1 MFDDEEM
8 EERADQER
16 RGGKAAKKQKGSKQ
30 QPADGKQPA
39 APSSFSA
46 TAAIAAAAASAAS
59 ALSSASK
66 KGPRGVLL
74 GGGGAGGAAGGSKL
88 VVPSDALGVDDE
100 ARRAALS
107 LTPNL
112 AEVAL
117 IASTLRRNNWSC
129 PHCRAAAVASGVA
142 PGPTRGPKCTKC
154 GQKRTEQSYLKAAK
168 LQLAKMRKAAAE
180 ADAPMMDDAA
190 AATAAV
196 AGTAAGAS
204 TTIVPSSDAAM
215 GAASSASRPSSPLL
229 AAVAEP
235 PAPPPNIGSLSQDW
249 LPCFERVPAT
259 PALVRL
265 LEEILAEALSL
276 QTGQPAAASSMAA
289 AATNLQPPPSPSR
302 LTSQTSV
309 NAGASPAADEEQK
322 MSDVAP
328 SSTPA
333 DTQAETGGGD
343 VAAAAG
349 GGGDGRSA
357 SPTPRARAGLRRKQ
371 AQNAPALS
379 LTRGLNKM
387 PEHMDA
393 LLTRLGVLLDT
404 LTALPVPPYEPSRRS
419 RDAASEAKQLDAE
432 NENIKYKD
440 SVFNRFLNMLTR
452 ELVWGRQTIR
462 QRLTVGRLQSEISS
476 YIKQRLEVYQRL
488 RDAVRDDI
496 ATQRARA
503 IAEGKDVV
511 QSKEWYSA
519 DWARLM
525 RFLLDISMLTDDA
538 SEAVE
543 ELEAW
548 RGKKSSTTTGGSAAG
563 EDGAR
568 HPDPD
573 EIRGWEGVL
582 QSAWNKL
589 DISPEAYEP
598 AHLPLLTCVTESLY
612 ANLPLLWQDPAAAA
626 AAADGEGSS
635 ASAAPSSSSSSLLM
649 SESVVEAAIDQAER
663 DYAEQQQ
670 AEEEARQRA
679 EEAAAAEKAQQE
691 AAARE
696 EAERLLKAADEERAA
711 AAARER
717 EQKRRERKAAK
728 KAEAAAAAAA
738 AAAATGTVPS
748 ATPSMQVA
756 PPGIAPME
764 VADGSAAPSA
774 AKAAAAAGTPLAPS
788 GIPAIVSGAGA
799 AGGAGRPK
807 AELRGE
813 GESRQKKCCGALCA
827 KAAPTE
833 GGLWRP
839 LTDFAPQASC
849 AGGVAMRCRACDRQ
863 RKQEKKAA
871 AAAAGP
877 PAKPQPPATPV
888 RSNVFAPLPPLEAR
902 WKVPSMTADNAGARA
917 SSSAALQSP
926 KPPARSNAAAQIAVA
941 PDTSATPPAGSSA
954 ATATAT
960 TPRSHEGSVSPPLLQ
975 PIAAAPGAAAAAVSA
990 PPPAPS
996 AAAAPAG
1003 PLLASWG
1010 EDS

>member
-1 MFDDEEM
+1 
-8 EERADQER
+8 
-16 RGGKAAKKQKGSKQ
+16 
-30 QPADGKQPA
+30 
-39 APSSFSA
+39 
-46 TAAIAAAAASAAS
+46 
-59 ALSSASK
+59 
-66 KGPRGVLL
+66 
-74 GGGGAGGAAGGSKL
+74 
-88 VVPSDALGVDDE
+88 
-100 ARRAALS
+100 
-107 LTPNL
+107 
-112 AEVAL
+112 
-117 IASTLRRNNWSC
+117 
-129 PHCRAAAVASGVA
+129 
-142 PGPTRGPKCTKC
+142 
-154 GQKRTEQSYLKAAK
+154 
-168 LQLAKMRKAAAE
+168 
-180 ADAPMMDDAA
+180 
-190 AATAAV
+190 
-196 AGTAAGAS
+196 
-204 TTIVPSSDAAM
+204 
-215 GAASSASRPSSPLL
+215 
-229 AAVAEP
+229 
-235 PAPPPNIGSLSQDW
+235 
-249 LPCFERVPAT
+249 
-259 PALVRL
+259 
-265 LEEILAEALSL
+265 
-276 QTGQPAAASSMAA
+276 
-289 AATNLQPPPSPSR
+289 
-302 LTSQTSV
+302 
-309 NAGASPAADEEQK
+309 
-322 MSDVAP
+322 
-328 SSTPA
+328 
-333 DTQAETGGGD
+333 
-343 VAAAAG
+343 
-349 GGGDGRSA
+349 
-357 SPTPRARAGLRRKQ
+357 LRRKQ

-419 RDAASEAKQLDAE
+419 RDAASEAKQLDVE

-440 SVFNRFLNMLTR
+440 GVFNRFLNMLTR

-496 ATQRARA
+496 ASQRVRA

-511 QSKEWYSA
+511 HSKEWYSA

-548 RGKKSSTTTGGSAAG
+548 RGKKSGGSAAG

-612 ANLPLLWQDPAAAA
+612 ANLPLLWRDPAATAA
-626 AAADGEGSS
+626 AAGGGEGDH
-635 ASAAPSSSSSSLLM
+635 AAAAPPSSSSSLLM

-670 AEEEARQRA
+670 AEEEAKQRA

-738 AAAATGTVPS
+738 AAGTVPS
-748 ATPSMQVA
+748 ATPSLQLA
-756 PPGIAPME
+756 PPGIVPME
-764 VADGSAAPSA
+764 GADGSAAPSA
-774 AKAAAAAGTPLAPS
+774 AKAAAAGMSVTPTGAAAV
-788 GIPAIVSGAGA
+788 GGAAGAGA

-863 RKQEKKAA
+863 RKQDKKSAV
-871 AAAAGP
+871 AAAGP

-888 RSNVFAPLPPLEAR
+888 RSNVFAPLPPLEVR
-902 WKVPSMTADNAGARA
+902 WKVPSMNADNPGARA
-917 SSSAALQSP
+917 SSSTALQSP
-926 KPPARSNAAAQIAVA
+926 KPTARSTAAAPIAAA
-941 PDTSATPPAGSSA
+941 PDASAMQPAGSAA
-954 ATATAT
+954 ATAATAA
-960 TPRSHEGSVSPPLLQ
+960 PRTSEGSVSPPLLQ
-975 PIAAAPGAAAAAVSA
+975 PIAAVPTAAAALA